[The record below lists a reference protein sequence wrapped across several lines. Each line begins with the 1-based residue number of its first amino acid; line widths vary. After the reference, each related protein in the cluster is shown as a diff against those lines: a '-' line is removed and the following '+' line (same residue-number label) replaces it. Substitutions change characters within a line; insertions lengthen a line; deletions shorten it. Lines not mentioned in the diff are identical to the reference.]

1 MRVLSRHKL
10 NQEMNKKT
18 NKKLLK
24 HRHKSATVRPTTQT
38 VLEFPMPKETFP
50 LRTARRQR
58 SRAEAWAGWSKES
71 RNIENNNDNKNWAH
85 QSHRKLRSST
95 IADASFAQ
103 MQVTIKGQSLQL
115 FVSKFR

>member
-38 VLEFPMPKETFP
+38 VLEFPMPKEQKPGQVGLKKVETLKITMITKIGLTKVIESFGVRRLQMHH
-50 LRTARRQR
+50 LR
-58 SRAEAWAGWSKES
+58 KC
-71 RNIENNNDNKNWAH
+71 
-85 QSHRKLRSST
+85 KL
-95 IADASFAQ
+95 Q
-103 MQVTIKGQSLQL
+103 
-115 FVSKFR
+115 